1 MAFPWEINLKSIR
14 VDFNVSAPAS
24 DEDLLLT
31 YEIGKDR
38 KHKSSLYAGPCTDGG
53 RGMPTIMSAGVIT
66 KKEDVTMA
74 SANSHKTTLVL
85 GYDVNKSLIATSNIW
100 NDTTSQIKVCQI
112 LQLVEKDSQMEDLVI
127 IEDIRDVTIGINSFL
142 NFSLVVDLVGA
153 IVYAENQTASLA
165 NFIHAYICSGDDTM
179 KGVDKDFELEPN
191 ENLHV
196 CFMSKS
202 IDVEISKVTS
212 MVSS

>member
-1 MAFPWEINLKSIR
+1 M
-14 VDFNVSAPAS
+14 D
-24 DEDLLLT
+24 
-31 YEIGKDR
+31 
-38 KHKSSLYAGPCTDGG
+38 
-53 RGMPTIMSAGVIT
+53 
-66 KKEDVTMA
+66 
-74 SANSHKTTLVL
+74 
-85 GYDVNKSLIATSNIW
+85 
-100 NDTTSQIKVCQI
+100 
-112 LQLVEKDSQMEDLVI
+112 EDLVI